1 MLDAGKSLCSLL
13 KMVFVAFPLVAATT
27 PHDVKLL
34 YQKVDELIQKHIN
47 AITAPQASNE
57 DSTAS
62 SISFVLLV
70 IKTLAEVQK
79 NIIDPNILVR
89 ILQRLARDM
98 GSSAGSHLRQVCP
111 YFLVCFQWRG
121 QIYNPPPPL
130 SLLCF
135 DLFLVEH
142 NLSFLVLQG
151 LLIYMTTDWTV
162 VESFLL
168 CILST
173 YIRFLFDVSPTL
185 PMPIPILV
193 LFQNVGFL
201 STWCLHASVPA
212 IFFFHI
218 ACSPLCS
225 YGHYCS
231 FFFVPVCFKCNL
243 NNVNFNL
250 CTSLWVVQSISD
262 TLHYPKYLIKS
273 ISDFFLRVKRWSR

>member
-13 KMVFVAFPLVAATT
+13 KMVFVAFPLEAATT
-27 PHDVKLL
+27 PQDVKLL

-121 QIYNPPPPL
+121 QIYNPPPPFPSCVL
-130 SLLCF
+130 TCF
-135 DLFLVEH
+135 
-142 NLSFLVLQG
+142 
-151 LLIYMTTDWTV
+151 
-162 VESFLL
+162 
-168 CILST
+168 
-173 YIRFLFDVSPTL
+173 
-185 PMPIPILV
+185 
-193 LFQNVGFL
+193 
-201 STWCLHASVPA
+201 
-212 IFFFHI
+212 
-218 ACSPLCS
+218 
-225 YGHYCS
+225 
-231 FFFVPVCFKCNL
+231 
-243 NNVNFNL
+243 
-250 CTSLWVVQSISD
+250 
-262 TLHYPKYLIKS
+262 
-273 ISDFFLRVKRWSR
+273 